1 MLNKSLEEYKA
12 LYSKYVEATVALH
25 NYHISFVTNLG
36 LESATNVRKSIR
48 ALSEIEKELKHSVH
62 RARDE
67 QVEINKLL
75 KKEKKQQKYRNTSGL
90 DPYNRKKNVDV
101 PE

>member
-25 NYHISFVTNLG
+25 NYHIVFVNTLG
-36 LESATNVRKSIR
+36 LDSATNVRKSIK

-62 RARDE
+62 KARNE
-67 QVEINKLL
+67 QVEINKLT
-75 KKEKKQQKYRNTSGL
+75 KKARREQKNRNTSGL

-101 PE
+101 PK